1 MTMDLFRYDG
11 KRVVVVGG
19 ATGMGASTARMA
31 TDLGAEVVVID
42 VAEVAYDCAQSIQAD
57 LRKQSE
63 VDAAIEAID
72 GPVHAVFACAGVAD
86 GTPGIMLI
94 NFTSQ
99 RHLIERMVTDNKLVS
114 GGSVV
119 LVSSVA
125 GLGWRK
131 NIEQVKE
138 FLASGDWATA
148 AAWTKTHPETD
159 HYGFSKEAINCY
171 VAQQGFPLLTKG
183 IRINAILPGPTDTP
197 LARANADLWLTFGA
211 DYREATNSPTLQPDQ
226 MASTM
231 IFLCSAAA
239 SGINGVTLLVDQGH
253 VSASLVDSFDAP
265 LVKMIAGEMEFDLA
279 ALGFE

>member
-1 MTMDLFRYDG
+1 MTMGLFRYDG

-57 LRKQSE
+57 LREQSE

-125 GLGWRK
+125 GLGWRN

-138 FLASGDWATA
+138 FLANGDWATA
-148 AAWTKTHPETD
+148 AAWTETHPETD
-159 HYGFSKEAINCY
+159 DYGFSKEAINCY

-183 IRINAILPGPTDTP
+183 IRINAILPGPTDTA
-197 LARANADLWLTFGA
+197 LARANADLWLTFGT

-231 IFLCSAAA
+231 IFLCSTAA

>member
-1 MTMDLFRYDG
+1 MTMDLFRYDQ

-31 TDLGAEVVVID
+31 ADLGAEVVVVD
-42 VAEVAYDCAQSIQAD
+42 VAEIAFDCAQSIQTD
-57 LRKQSE
+57 LRNQTE

-72 GPVHAVFACAGVAD
+72 GPIHAVFACAGVAD

-99 RHLIERMVTDNKLVS
+99 RHLIERMVADQKLVS
-114 GGSVV
+114 GGSVA
-119 LVSSVA
+119 LISSVA

-138 FLASGDWATA
+138 FLDTDDWASA
-148 AAWTKTHPETD
+148 AAWTQAHPETD
-159 HYGFSKEAINCY
+159 TYSFSKEAVNCY
-171 VAQQGFPLLTKG
+171 VAQQGFPLLAKG

-211 DYREATNSPTLQPDQ
+211 DYREAADAPTLQPDQ

-231 IFLCSAAA
+231 IFLCSEAA

-253 VSASLVDSFDAP
+253 VSASLVDAFDAP